1 MSAECNHMNIIK
13 EPRLYDNS
21 VMMRR
26 ETGIISTIYLQCSS
40 THITHDATTRQAE
53 ETTAHQACG
62 RTDKKCDMG
71 NIGLTQREAVHDEHH
86 PQQGDLLKVMFSL
99 SISLTLGLPLTWLT
113 WLLPTLL

>member
-1 MSAECNHMNIIK
+1 MEIAEFLVAFLNQDSDTARTSGLAECAK
-13 EPRLYDNS
+13 
-21 VMMRR
+21 
-26 ETGIISTIYLQCSS
+26 
-40 THITHDATTRQAE
+40 ARQAE